1 MYAPVDHAL
10 RPKRHNPFLQ
20 GNQGLTMN
28 TPKMLRL
35 FGLSAVLLLPLLSAA
50 DAQAIKCSTFMHATD
65 GSWRSFETTTVLASR
80 GPVKIEA
87 GETFRRG
94 GRKDQDDIA
103 TILDG
108 LCGN

>member
-1 MYAPVDHAL
+1 MTILP
-10 RPKRHNPFLQ
+10 
-20 GNQGLTMN
+20 TMRIITLGTVTVMASFATAN
-28 TPKMLRL
+28 
-35 FGLSAVLLLPLLSAA
+35 
-50 DAQAIKCSTFMHATD
+50 AQAIKCSTFLHAAD
-65 GSWRSFETTTVLASR
+65 GSWRSFETTTVIASH

-108 LCGN
+108 LCP